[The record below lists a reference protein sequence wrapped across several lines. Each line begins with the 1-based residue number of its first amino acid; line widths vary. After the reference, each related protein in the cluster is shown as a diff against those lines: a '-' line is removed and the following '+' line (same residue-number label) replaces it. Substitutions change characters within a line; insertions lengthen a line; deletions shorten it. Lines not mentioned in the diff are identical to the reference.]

1 MTPVLLLAIMAVVL
15 PIGWALHRA
24 LSRSS
29 RSLSIARRNLTRG
42 LETTVLP
49 QVGSLESRGTGSGA
63 LLRALTPETAARRMR
78 RLLDVAGWPGGW
90 TMMRTLWSKIW
101 LGLGV
106 LLLAGWWFAASPG
119 LVPALSLVVL
129 PIGAYHLPELL
140 LSRMGKSRQ
149 EQIARQLPDVLD
161 QMVIC
166 VAAGLG
172 FEAAMSRAATNG
184 TGALAAELT
193 RTVQDIAVGRPRR
206 EAYEG
211 LVRRSHVPDV
221 QRFIGAVNQADAYGV
236 SISDVLRVQA
246 EEMRVKRRQRAE
258 EAAMK
263 VPVKVTFPLMVC
275 ILPALLIIVVGPAV
289 MGLSGVFG

>member
-1 MTPVLLLAIMAVVL
+1 MTTVLLVAVLAVVL

-24 LSRSS
+24 LSTSS

-42 LETTVLP
+42 LQTTVLP
-49 QVGSLESRGTGSGA
+49 EVGSLESRGTGSGA
-63 LLRALTPETAARRMR
+63 LLRAMTPETAARRMR
-78 RLLDVAGWPGGW
+78 RLLDVAGWPNGW
-90 TMMRTLWSKIW
+90 TMMRTLWSKIF
-101 LGLGV
+101 LGVGV
-106 LLLAGWWFAASPG
+106 LLVAGWWFSASPG
-119 LVPALSLVVL
+119 LLRALVLVIL
-129 PIGAYHLPELL
+129 PIAAYHLPELL
-140 LSRMGKSRQ
+140 LSKMGKDRQ
-149 EQIARQLPDVLD
+149 AQIARQLPDVLD

-172 FEAAMSRAATNG
+172 FDAALSRAAANG
-184 TGALAAELT
+184 KGALAAELT

-211 LVRRSHVPDV
+211 LVRRAHVSEV

-275 ILPALLIIVVGPAV
+275 ILPALLIVVVGPAV
-289 MGLSGVFG
+289 MGLADSLS

>member
-1 MTPVLLLAIMAVVL
+1 MSPVLVVAVLAVVL

-42 LETTVLP
+42 LQTTVLP
-49 QVGSLESRGTGSGA
+49 EVGSLESRGTGSGA
-63 LLRALTPETAARRMR
+63 LLRALTPEVAARRMR
-78 RLLDVAGWPGGW
+78 RLLDVAGWPSGW
-90 TMMRTLWSKIW
+90 TMMRTLWAKIW
-101 LGLGV
+101 LGTGA
-106 LLLAGWWFAASPG
+106 LLLAGWWFSAAPG
-119 LVPALSLVVL
+119 LVRALVLVAV

-140 LSRMGKSRQ
+140 LSKMGKDRQ

-172 FEAAMSRAATNG
+172 FEAALARAAANG
-184 TGALAAELT
+184 KGALAAELT
-193 RTVQDIAVGRPRR
+193 RTVQDITVGRPRR

-211 LVRRSHVPDV
+211 LVRRSHVPEV

-246 EEMRVKRRQRAE
+246 EEMRIKRRQRAE

-275 ILPALLIIVVGPAV
+275 ILPALLIVVVGPAV
-289 MGLSGVFG
+289 MGLSDSLG

>member
-1 MTPVLLLAIMAVVL
+1 MSPVLVVAVLAVVL
-15 PIGWALHRA
+15 PIGWALQRA

-42 LETTVLP
+42 LQTTVLP
-49 QVGSLESRGTGSGA
+49 EVGSLESRGTGSGA
-63 LLRALTPETAARRMR
+63 LLRALTPEVAARRMR
-78 RLLDVAGWPGGW
+78 RLLDVAGWPSGW
-90 TMMRTLWSKIW
+90 TMMRTLWAKIW
-101 LGLGV
+101 LGTGA
-106 LLLAGWWFAASPG
+106 LLLAGWWFSAAPG
-119 LVPALSLVVL
+119 LVRALVLVAV

-140 LSRMGKSRQ
+140 LSKMGKDRQ

-172 FEAAMSRAATNG
+172 FEAALARAAANG
-184 TGALAAELT
+184 KGALAAELT
-193 RTVQDIAVGRPRR
+193 RTVQDITVGRPRR

-211 LVRRSHVPDV
+211 LVRRSHVPEV

-246 EEMRVKRRQRAE
+246 EEMRIKRRQRAE

-275 ILPALLIIVVGPAV
+275 ILPALLIVVVGPAV
-289 MGLSGVFG
+289 MGLSDSLG

>member
-1 MTPVLLLAIMAVVL
+1 MNPILVPAVLAVVL

-24 LSRSS
+24 LGRSN
-29 RSLSIARRNLTRG
+29 RSLAIARRNLTRG
-42 LETTVLP
+42 LATTSLP
-49 QVGSLESRGTGSGA
+49 EVGSLESRGTGSGA
-63 LLRALTPETAARRMR
+63 LLRTLTPETAARRMR
-78 RLLDVAGWPGGW
+78 RLLDVAGWPSGW
-90 TMMRTLWSKIW
+90 TMMRTLWSKIA
-101 LGLGV
+101 LGGGA
-106 LLLAGWWFAASPG
+106 LLVGGLWFAVSPG
-119 LVPALSLVVL
+119 LLPALLLVVL
-129 PIGAYHLPELL
+129 PLGAYHLPELV

-149 EQIARQLPDVLD
+149 QQIARQLPDVLD

-172 FEAAMSRAATNG
+172 FEAALARAAANG
-184 TGALAAELT
+184 KGALAAELT

-211 LVRRSHVPDV
+211 LVRRAHVPDV
-221 QRFIGAVNQADAYGV
+221 QRFVGAVNQADAYGV

-275 ILPALLIIVVGPAV
+275 ILPALLIVVVGPAV
-289 MGLSGVFG
+289 MGLAESLG

>member
-1 MTPVLLLAIMAVVL
+1 MTPVLVVAVLAVVL

-42 LETTVLP
+42 LQTTVLP
-49 QVGSLESRGTGSGA
+49 EVGSLESRGTGSGA
-63 LLRALTPETAARRMR
+63 LLRALTPEVAARRMR
-78 RLLDVAGWPGGW
+78 RLLDVAGWPSGW
-90 TMMRTLWSKIW
+90 TMMRTLWAKIW
-101 LGLGV
+101 LGTGA
-106 LLLAGWWFAASPG
+106 LLLAGWWFSEAPG
-119 LVPALSLVVL
+119 LVRALVLVAV

-140 LSRMGKSRQ
+140 LSKMGKDRQ

-172 FEAAMSRAATNG
+172 FEAALARAAANG
-184 TGALAAELT
+184 KGALAAELT
-193 RTVQDIAVGRPRR
+193 RTVQDITVGRPRR

-211 LVRRSHVPDV
+211 LVRRSHVPEV

-246 EEMRVKRRQRAE
+246 EEMRIKRRQRAE

-275 ILPALLIIVVGPAV
+275 ILPALLIVVVGPAV
-289 MGLSGVFG
+289 MGLSDSLG

>member
-1 MTPVLLLAIMAVVL
+1 MTPLLLVAVLAIVL
-15 PIGWALHRA
+15 PMGWALHRA

-29 RSLSIARRNLTRG
+29 RSLAIARRNLTRG
-42 LETTVLP
+42 LESTVLP
-49 QVGSLESRGTGSGA
+49 EVGSLESRGTGSGA
-63 LLRALTPETAARRMR
+63 LLRTLTPETAARRMR
-78 RLLDVAGWPGGW
+78 RLLDVAGWPSGW

-101 LGLGV
+101 LGLGALV
-106 LLLAGWWFAASPG
+106 LVGWWFAASPG
-119 LVPALSLVVL
+119 LVPALALVAL

-140 LSRMGKSRQ
+140 LAKMGKDRQ

-172 FEAAMSRAATNG
+172 FEAAMSRAAANG

-193 RTVQDIAVGRPRR
+193 RTAQDIAVGRPRR

-246 EEMRVKRRQRAE
+246 EEMRLKRRQRAE

-275 ILPALLIIVVGPAV
+275 ILPALLIVVVGPAV
-289 MGLSGVFG
+289 MSLAESLG

>member
-1 MTPVLLLAIMAVVL
+1 
-15 PIGWALHRA
+15 
-24 LSRSS
+24 
-29 RSLSIARRNLTRG
+29 
-42 LETTVLP
+42 
-49 QVGSLESRGTGSGA
+49 
-63 LLRALTPETAARRMR
+63 MR
-78 RLLDVAGWPGGW
+78 RLLDVAGWPSGW

-106 LLLAGWWFAASPG
+106 LLLSGWWFSASPG
-119 LVPALSLVVL
+119 PVRALLLVAL

-140 LSRMGKSRQ
+140 LSKMGKDRQ
-149 EQIARQLPDVLD
+149 AQIARQMPDVLD

-172 FEAAMSRAATNG
+172 FEAALARAAANG
-184 TGALAAELT
+184 KGALAAELT

-221 QRFIGAVNQADAYGV
+221 QRFVGAVNQADAYGV

-246 EEMRVKRRQRAE
+246 EEMRIKRRQRAE

-275 ILPALLIIVVGPAV
+275 ILPALLIVVVGPAV
-289 MGLSGVFG
+289 MGLSESLG